1 MTLVG
6 RSGALDRALA
16 PCYIPPDLEGPGV
29 LGMGVTPW
37 HTVRGSVRGRA
48 AQPWVV
54 CVSGNTGK
62 ANAPHPACAARAGLG
77 G

>member
-29 LGMGVTPW
+29 LGMGVT
-37 HTVRGSVRGRA
+37 
-48 AQPWVV
+48 
-54 CVSGNTGK
+54 
-62 ANAPHPACAARAGLG
+62 
-77 G
+77 